1 MINRTVSL
9 FFALLPILVLVGCDD
24 DDEDRVDGDT
34 ISVERNVEVEPVSY
48 DYPEPQTTITLPV
61 LDVFLADTAFLN
73 SARTE
78 LQLTDAEID
87 SLRRLSSTSVTEMYS
102 RYQGDSL
109 SRSPYSTR
117 RAGEEGIRRIGEI
130 LGADRGNR
138 LVEMVRM
145 RWNSGVGEQLMAGA
159 RGDTAGGADS
169 QSDSLGRTARS
180 AENPAAIPSDT
191 RIVINIPAY
200 RMDLF
205 NGGRLVGSWEVA
217 IGYPEFPLP
226 TGVRRARQVIFNPT
240 WTPPTESWVTS
251 SGSVTAGKTIPGG
264 DPKNPLGIIKIPIGL
279 PSLIHAG
286 KSQSVIGSFG
296 SHGCVGLT
304 DAQMKE
310 FVKLLGEATG
320 TTINDSLI
328 SYYGKNRTTTKSI
341 ALGSG
346 IPVELR
352 YETIGVVDGGLVI
365 YRDVYD
371 YNTNTEE
378 NLRQVL
384 RTYGVDMA
392 SLDQA
397 TANRLTEG
405 LRSMAIDAQG
415 ESDSEDTTG
424 GDTAASVREDV
435 EITRSLSGKRKVEI
449 AVPSLRSQGYPAMMN
464 PGSGSAGTASSGG
477 GKGDTSRAG

>member
-1 MINRTVSL
+1 MTAL
-9 FFALLPILVLVGCDD
+9 FLLALIPVLMLTGCDD
-24 DDEDRVDGDT
+24 DDVDRASGDT

-78 LQLTDAEID
+78 LGLTDAEID
-87 SLRRLSSTSVTEMYS
+87 SLRGLTSTSVSRMYA
-102 RYQGDSL
+102 RYQGDTA
-109 SRSPYSTR
+109 SPYEYSTR
-117 RAGEEGIRRIGEI
+117 RAGEEGVVRIREI
-130 LGADRGNR
+130 LGADRGDR
-138 LVEMVRM
+138 LVDMVRM
-145 RWNSGVGEQLMAGA
+145 RWNSGIGESATAMQGDSGA
-159 RGDTAGGADS
+159 STGM
-169 QSDSLGRTARS
+169 SDSLGRTARS

-191 RIVINIPAY
+191 RIVVNIPAF

-205 NGGRLVGSWEVA
+205 NNGRLVGSWEVA

-226 TGVRRARQVIFNPT
+226 TGMRRANQVIFNPS
-240 WTPPTESWVTS
+240 WTPPSESWVTS
-251 SGSVTAGKTIPGG
+251 SGKVTAGKTIPGG

-286 KSQSVIGSFG
+286 KPQSWIGSFG

-310 FVKLLGEATG
+310 FAKLLGEATG

-328 SYYGKNRTTTKSI
+328 AYYGKNRKTTKSI

-346 IPVELR
+346 VPVELR
-352 YETIGVVDGGLVI
+352 YETIGVVDGDLVI

-378 NLRQVL
+378 NLRHVL

-397 TANRLTEG
+397 TSQKLQRG
-405 LRSMAIDAQG
+405 LRSMARDAQG
-415 ESDSEDTTG
+415 ESDSEDTEG
-424 GDTAASVREDV
+424 GDTAASPSEDV
-435 EITRSLSGKRKVEI
+435 EVTRSLSGEKKVVVSI
-449 AVPSLRSQGYPAMMN
+449 PSLRSQGYPAMMKAGAGASGTAAA
-464 PGSGSAGTASSGG
+464 GSG
-477 GKGDTSRAG
+477 KKDTSGAG

>member
-1 MINRTVSL
+1 MMNRTVSL
-9 FFALLPILVLVGCDD
+9 FLALLPILVLVGCDD
-24 DDEDRVDGDT
+24 DDNDRAYADT
-34 ISVERNVEVEPVSY
+34 ISVERNVEVDPVSY
-48 DYPEPQTTITLPV
+48 EYPEPQTTITLPV

-73 SARTE
+73 SVRTE

-87 SLRRLSSTSVTEMYS
+87 SLRRLSSASVAEMRS
-102 RYQGDSL
+102 RYQNDSV

-117 RAGEEGIRRIGEI
+117 RAGEEGVGRIREI

-145 RWNSGVGEQLMAGA
+145 RWNSGVEDQWTAGA
-159 RGDTAGGADS
+159 DDDTAGRALT

-180 AENPAAIPSDT
+180 AENPAAIPQDT
-191 RIVINIPAY
+191 RIVINIPAF

-205 NGGRLVGSWEVA
+205 SQGRLIGSWEVS

-240 WTPPTESWVTS
+240 WTPPSESWVTS
-251 SGSVTAGKTIPGG
+251 SGTVTAGKTIPGG

-310 FVKLLGEATG
+310 FVTLLGEATG
-320 TTINDSLI
+320 TTVNDSLI
-328 SYYGKNRTTTKSI
+328 SYYGKNRKTTKSI

-346 IPVELR
+346 VPVELR
-352 YETIGVVDGGLVI
+352 YETISVVEGKLVI

-378 NLRQVL
+378 NLQQVL

-397 TANRLTEG
+397 TVNRLTEG
-405 LRSMAIDAQG
+405 LQSMAVDAQG

-449 AVPSLRSQGYPAMMN
+449 AIPSLRSQGYPAMMK
-464 PGSGSAGTASSGG
+464 PGSGTAGTASSGG
-477 GKGDTSRAG
+477 QKKDTSGAG